1 MSKELDNA
9 LNQCLRSVWQRSQ
22 QKHIAGGLLAF
33 ARWFVPL
40 FLLVVVIDRF
50 IDLPDWLRG
59 GSSILLIVAVLRKS
73 WSLGWRQ
80 LRRFNSNHVCR
91 QIERSYKGVDGLFV
105 TATQF
110 RQKGPEAGTS
120 KALWEH
126 TQQQAEEAANERE
139 TEPSDEDF
147 TSLLL

>member
-1 MSKELDNA
+1 MSKEPDNA

-110 RQKGPEAGTS
+110 RQKGQRLEHQKHSGSTPATGGRGSCNSFAETS
-120 KALWEH
+120 C
-126 TQQQAEEAANERE
+126 QF
-139 TEPSDEDF
+139 SG
-147 TSLLL
+147 S